1 MRNYLIVG
9 ASSGIGMAISR
20 QLDTE
25 GHQVFGSFNQHPPE
39 SFGKVRHFHLDVLQK
54 NHDLSCLPESLD
66 GFAYCVGAISLKP
79 FSKFTEEDFI
89 RDYQLQLTGAA
100 RILQMVLP
108 KLKAAENPSIVL
120 FSTVAV
126 QTGFNFHTL
135 VSSSKGAVEGFS
147 RALAAELAPKVRV
160 NCIAPSLTDTPMAAS
175 LLNTPE
181 KRDGTAQRH
190 PLKRVATPEEIA
202 AMACFLLSDKA
213 SWITGQL
220 LGVDGG
226 MSTIKL

>member
-1 MRNYLIVG
+1 MKNYLIIG

-20 QLDTE
+20 QLDSE
-25 GHQVFGSFNQHPPE
+25 GHQVYASYNQHPPA
-39 SFGKVRHFHLDVLQK
+39 SFGKVRHFQLDVLQPSQ
-54 NHDLSCLPESLD
+54 DLSVFPEVLD
-66 GFAYCVGAISLKP
+66 GFAYCVGAIALKP

-89 RDYQLQLTGAA
+89 RDYRLQLTGAVN
-100 RILQMVLP
+100 ILQKVLP
-108 KLKAAENPSIVL
+108 RLKAAERSSIVL

-126 QTGFNFHTL
+126 QTGFNFHTM

-160 NCIAPSLTDTPMAAS
+160 NCIAPSLTDTPMAAA

-181 KRDGTAQRH
+181 KREGTAQRH
-190 PLKRVATPEEIA
+190 PLKRVATAEEIA

-226 MSTIKL
+226 MSTLKI

>member
-1 MRNYLIVG
+1 MKNYLIIG

-20 QLDTE
+20 QLDAE
-25 GHQVFGSFNQHPPE
+25 GHQVYATYHRHPPAG
-39 SFGKVRHFHLDVLQK
+39 FGNVHHFTLDVLQPSP
-54 NHDLSCLPESLD
+54 DLSMLPEVLD

-79 FSKFTEEDFI
+79 FSKFTEDDFI
-89 RDYQLQLTGAA
+89 RDYKLQLTGAVN
-100 RILQMVLP
+100 ILQMIMP
-108 KLKAAENPSIVL
+108 KLKAAEQPSIVM

-181 KRDGTAQRH
+181 KREGTAQRH

-202 AMACFLLSDKA
+202 AMACFLLSDKS

-226 MSTIKL
+226 MSTLKL